1 MPFIIQL
8 WGLPRVGKG
17 EMRVPHTIFITSIF
31 LKVNTHHSNY
41 MREKKNSILLT
52 SISVQQIFV
61 THCRFITPLKQH
73 ERKKKFHFINFNQ
86 CSTDFCNTLQIC
98 YFPTSFYGDVAHLKR
113 NLFSSFLPHYFI
125 SFGYHLIQSSNFD
138 DMVC

>member
-1 MPFIIQL
+1 
-8 WGLPRVGKG
+8 
-17 EMRVPHTIFITSIF
+17 
-31 LKVNTHHSNY
+31 
-41 MREKKNSILLT
+41 MREKKISILLT

-61 THCRFITPLKQH
+61 THCRFVIFQPV
-73 ERKKKFHFINFNQ
+73 
-86 CSTDFCNTLQIC
+86 
-98 YFPTSFYGDVAHLKR
+98 FYGDVAHLKR